1 MLIPVILSGGAGTRL
16 WPASRRGYPKPFMR
30 LGGQDSLLA
39 QTFKRAALVADAG
52 EVLTVTGQDYHGLTV
67 ANYAPLADGLTTR
80 FLLEPAG
87 RNTAPAILLAALDIE
102 QRHGGEALMLV
113 LPADHLIADLDA
125 FARDVAAASQLAADG
140 YLTTF
145 GIQPTSPETGFGY
158 IDAGEQIAE
167 RGGRVLSAFIEKPER
182 GRAEAFVASGHH
194 YWNAG
199 MFCFAVSAVL
209 EQAADSCPDV
219 LVAARACFAEGG
231 HAAEPRKFDAA
242 LFAAQ
247 PDISIDY
254 ALMEPAKRRA
264 VVPASFDWSD
274 IGSWQAVSEL
284 GDADEQGN
292 RTFGDVVAIDTHNCY
307 LQADQRLIATVG
319 VRDLVIVDA
328 GDSLLV
334 ADRSQSQAVKQVVE
348 QLRARRHPAAQHG
361 ATVYRPW
368 GSYTVLEDADD
379 CKVKRLTVNAGGIL
393 SLQKHYR
400 RSEHWTVVHG
410 TARVRVG
417 DDEFLLERNQSTYI
431 PTDTLHRLENPGAQ
445 PIHLIEVQCGD
456 YFGEDDIV
464 RLEDVY
470 GRA

>member
-1 MLIPVILSGGAGTRL
+1 
-16 WPASRRGYPKPFMR
+16 
-30 LGGQDSLLA
+30 
-39 QTFKRAALVADAG
+39 
-52 EVLTVTGQDYHGLTV
+52 
-67 ANYAPLADGLTTR
+67 
-80 FLLEPAG
+80 
-87 RNTAPAILLAALDIE
+87 
-102 QRHGGEALMLV
+102 
-113 LPADHLIADLDA
+113 
-125 FARDVAAASQLAADG
+125 
-140 YLTTF
+140 
-145 GIQPTSPETGFGY
+145 
-158 IDAGEQIAE
+158 
-167 RGGRVLSAFIEKPER
+167 
-182 GRAEAFVASGHH
+182 
-194 YWNAG
+194 
-199 MFCFAVSAVL
+199 
-209 EQAADSCPDV
+209 
-219 LVAARACFAEGG
+219 
-231 HAAEPRKFDAA
+231 
-242 LFAAQ
+242 
-247 PDISIDY
+247 
-254 ALMEPAKRRA
+254 MEPAKRRA

-284 GDADEQGN
+284 GDADEHGN

-348 QLRARRHPAAQHG
+348 HLRARQHPAAQHG

-379 CKVKRLTVNAGGIL
+379 CKVKRLTVNPGGIL

-417 DDEFLLERNQSTYI
+417 DKEFLLERNQSTYI